1 MADVYDIN
9 VAGVTFDGRQEVLAE
24 LYEIQE
30 AQKAGTTTPS
40 IAIIP
45 IDLVREPDNKYDANA
60 IQVLAEGNDGYKHVG
75 YVSRD
80 LAARLAPL
88 LDAGATATTSPGWIV
103 CGGHGNPVFGLR
115 FMIMVKEAG

>member
-60 IQVLAEGNDGYKHVG
+60 IQVLAEGNDGPKHVG
-75 YVSRD
+75 YVPRH
-80 LAARLAPL
+80 LAAKLAPL
-88 LDAGATATTSPGWIV
+88 LDAGATVTTDPARII
-103 CGGHGNPVFGLR
+103 CGGLDSTVFGVR
-115 FMIMVKEAG
+115 FTIMVKEAG